1 VVARESARVIS
12 VETLL
17 VALLGGLSGGVLGTW
32 LQIRHEREEAFRER
46 LITAADDLSTGL
58 LQAIIG
64 LDTAHTTCIDRA
76 FLYPPD
82 PERLTFRD
90 PNTGEMPA
98 ESAEALRRSRELIRE
113 VEARRARISLLFGPV
128 SAPDATTTVA
138 VFSLEE
144 AQHALEHRPLPDLG
158 RYSEL
163 MRNAREGH
171 RDFNRR
177 ALTEVRGRPW
187 FARWRIVMWARRRLR
202 LLWSRLRELWGRP
215 R

>member
-1 VVARESARVIS
+1 VIS

-64 LDTAHTTCIDRA
+64 LETAHTTCVDHA

-82 PERLTFRD
+82 PNRITFRD
-90 PNTGEMPA
+90 SNTGEMPA
-98 ESAEALRRSRELIRE
+98 QSAEALRQSRELIRE

-128 SAPDATTTVA
+128 SAPDRTATIA
-138 VFSLEE
+138 VITLEE
-144 AQHALEHRPLPDLG
+144 AQRALEDRPLPDLD
-158 RYSEL
+158 RYSEQ
-163 MRNAREGH
+163 MRNAREDH
-171 RDFNRR
+171 RNFNTH

-187 FARWRIVMWARRRLR
+187 FVRWRIIMWARRRLR
-202 LLWSRLRELWGRP
+202 RLWGSLRQLWGRLRP
-215 R
+215 AKEN